1 MAFGNTAKSF
11 VINKGTK
18 LVGGLKPDKVEV
30 DKTASKASGMEM
42 AKQKGKFGS
51 PIN

>member
-1 MAFGNTAKSF
+1 MSFGNTAKSF

-18 LVGGLKPDKVEV
+18 LVGGLKPNKVEV
-30 DKTASKASGMEM
+30 DKVAEKASGMKM
-42 AKQKGKFGS
+42 AEQKGKFGS